1 MPIYEYQCQA
11 CGHEFETIQK
21 MSESPLTDCPECNKP
36 ELKKLISA
44 AGFQLKGTGW
54 YVTDFKDGGSGKK
67 KKEGEKGGSTSS
79 DSKKETQSGG
89 STSDSKKKAQG
100 GGRGG

>member
-21 MSESPLTDCPECNKP
+21 ISESPLTDCPECSKP

-54 YVTDFKDGGSGKK
+54 YATDFKDGGASKK
-67 KKEGEKGGSTSS
+67 KKEGEKGGGSS
-79 DSKKETQSGG
+79 SE
-89 STSDSKKKAQG
+89 SKKKAQG
-100 GGRGG
+100 GGCGGGGCGCASH

>member
-1 MPIYEYQCQA
+1 MPIYEYQCQV

-36 ELKKLISA
+36 ELKKLISV

-54 YVTDFKDGGSGKK
+54 YATDFKDGGASKN
-67 KKEGEKGGSTSS
+67 KKEGAME
-79 DSKKETQSGG
+79 KKEDKKSGG
-89 STSDSKKKAQG
+89 STSDSKKKAG
-100 GGRGG
+100 GGCGGG